1 MSAPWRMLWMS
12 RHWITWH
19 IYFFFYISPLIESS
33 RPWTGAWS
41 GRFRFS
47 SLPFSNWP
55 NSTRFKFYLL
65 WNWQVQ
71 IHTHQKK
78 KKDWFTKLIRSRS
91 KTVDL
96 FFSLG
101 NGDPKTL
108 MWMCARFRSRVSAE
122 IEIGSKETTMS
133 GLHKARVPAANN
145 NNNTND
151 IMEIEGY
158 VEKEW
163 ICGDQIISNK
173 SQTHCH
179 LFHYRRRG
187 LE

>member
-1 MSAPWRMLWMS
+1 M
-12 RHWITWH
+12 
-19 IYFFFYISPLIESS
+19 
-33 RPWTGAWS
+33 
-41 GRFRFS
+41 
-47 SLPFSNWP
+47 
-55 NSTRFKFYLL
+55 
-65 WNWQVQ
+65 
-71 IHTHQKK
+71 
-78 KKDWFTKLIRSRS
+78 
-91 KTVDL
+91 DL

-158 VEKEW
+158 VEKE
-163 ICGDQIISNK
+163 
-173 SQTHCH
+173 
-179 LFHYRRRG
+179 
-187 LE
+187 